1 MGPDEPAVT
10 GKRVSNW
17 SAPNIITVVRML
29 FAPGFIWLLLLGTN
43 SPDSAARWVALG
55 LFIVGMATDGI
66 DGYVARRFDLVT
78 NLGKILDPIAD
89 KVLIGG
95 ALIGLSLLGELPW
108 WVTGIILLREIG
120 VTVFRLAVLSDR
132 VIPASRGGKL
142 KTVSQ
147 FVALTLALAPL
158 SVVWAPTMDIVNIVL
173 MTWVV
178 IITWLTGL
186 DYLVDGIRQQR
197 ALRREEAV

>member
-1 MGPDEPAVT
+1 
-10 GKRVSNW
+10 
-17 SAPNIITVVRML
+17 ML
-29 FAPGFIWLLLLGTN
+29 FAPGFIWLLLVSTD
-43 SPDSAARWVALG
+43 SPSDPARWWALG
-55 LFIVGMATDGI
+55 LFVVGMATDGI

-95 ALIGLSLLGELPW
+95 ALVGLSLLGELPW
-108 WVTGIILLREIG
+108 WVTGLILLREVGI
-120 VTVFRLAVLSDR
+120 TVFRLAVLSDQ
-132 VIPASRGGKL
+132 VIPASRGGKV

-158 SVVWAPTMDIVNIVL
+158 SALWGQPMDIVNTVL

-178 IITWLTGL
+178 IITLATGV

-197 ALRREEAV
+197 RLRRGESA